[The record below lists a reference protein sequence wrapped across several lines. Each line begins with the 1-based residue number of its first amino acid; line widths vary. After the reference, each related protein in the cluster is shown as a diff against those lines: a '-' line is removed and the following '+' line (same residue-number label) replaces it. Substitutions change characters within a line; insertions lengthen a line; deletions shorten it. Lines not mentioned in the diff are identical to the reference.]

1 MWRCAA
7 SSSVVL
13 EVVDFAGSAAG
24 SGGAGEVDEGEALV
38 LRHCGEAKV
47 LGAEE
52 EQRVEQH
59 YGGVGAQ
66 LLALPQV
73 GLQYAGGDGATL
85 GVKKEA
91 EQRQWSVLGVLE
103 NRGQKNKVQNSLTT
117 LFINVHLRL
126 RSIFKA
132 V

>member
-1 MWRCAA
+1 MRRCAA
-7 SSSVVL
+7 SSVVS

-24 SGGAGEVDEGEALV
+24 SGGSGEVDEGEALV
-38 LRHCGEAKV
+38 LRHRGEAKV

-85 GVKKEA
+85 RVKKEA
-91 EQRQWSVLGVLE
+91 AQRQWSVLE
-103 NRGQKNKVQNSLTT
+103 NRGQKNTVQPVNRAMCGFGGRFQKKLQ
-117 LFINVHLRL
+117 
-126 RSIFKA
+126 A
-132 V
+132 QQ

>member
-1 MWRCAA
+1 MWRRAA
-7 SSSVVL
+7 SSVVS

-24 SGGAGEVDEGEALV
+24 SGGSGEVDEGEALV
-38 LRHCGEAKV
+38 LRHRGEAKV

-85 GVKKEA
+85 RVKKAA
-91 EQRQWSVLGVLE
+91 EQRQRSVLVNG
-103 NRGQKNKVQNSLTT
+103 GQKNTVQNSLTT